1 MNTIKHG
8 SNAVLCTRKEHK
20 DKYHIQKEIFG
31 KVKDPSYMIYSFW
44 LQNLNIRERIVS

>member
-1 MNTIKHG
+1 MYKISG
-8 SNAVLCTRKEHK
+8 LIFLLK

-44 LQNLNIRERIVS
+44 LQNLNITERIVS